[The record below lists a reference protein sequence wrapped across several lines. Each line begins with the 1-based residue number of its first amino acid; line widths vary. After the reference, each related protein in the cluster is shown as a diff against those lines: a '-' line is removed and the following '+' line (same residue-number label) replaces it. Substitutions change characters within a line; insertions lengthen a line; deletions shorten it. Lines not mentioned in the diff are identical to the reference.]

1 MAELDLN
8 MLSTSDLGYTVDD
21 EDDPI
26 LLDRDGTHFAGT
38 SADRVDY
45 AGTPAVASR
54 ECVIRL
60 TTESTADRRPGTNA
74 AA

>member
-8 MLSTSDLGYTVDD
+8 MLSTSDLGYTVDDED

-38 SADRVDY
+38 SADRVD
-45 AGTPAVASR
+45 
-54 ECVIRL
+54 
-60 TTESTADRRPGTNA
+60 
-74 AA
+74 